1 MFNIKYKDLRN
12 QLIELEEDFKDYKA
26 SVNIV
31 VNRYVNLVKKQ
42 QLEINKLKKKYKDLL
57 EDGVV
62 E

>member
-1 MFNIKYKDLRN
+1 MFNIKYKDLRKE
-12 QLIELEEDFKDYKA
+12 ITELQEDFYDYKA
-26 SVNIV
+26 NVNLV
-31 VNRYVNLVKKQ
+31 VNKYINLVKKQ